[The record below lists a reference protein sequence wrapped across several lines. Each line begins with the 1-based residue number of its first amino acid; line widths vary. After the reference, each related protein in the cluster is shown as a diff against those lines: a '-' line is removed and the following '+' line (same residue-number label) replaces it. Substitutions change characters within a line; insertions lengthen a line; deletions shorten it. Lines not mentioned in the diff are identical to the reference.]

1 MTLNSC
7 TVFTSNQLSVTSIL
21 VRVIL
26 IAEKPSFY
34 KLTEKGKWEAWNKQK
49 GKSQDQAKHEYV
61 TVCVKYFPDELK
73 QKYSS

>member
-1 MTLNSC
+1 MTLNLF
-7 TVFTSNQLSVTSIL
+7 TVFTNNQLLGTSIL

-49 GKSQDQAKHEYV
+49 GKSQDQAKDEYV
-61 TVCVKYFPDELK
+61 RVCVKYLPDELK